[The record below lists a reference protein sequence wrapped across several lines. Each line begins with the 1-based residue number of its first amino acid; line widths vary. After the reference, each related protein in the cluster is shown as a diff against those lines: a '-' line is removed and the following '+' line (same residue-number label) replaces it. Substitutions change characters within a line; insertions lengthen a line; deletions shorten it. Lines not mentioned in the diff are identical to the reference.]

1 MSEFNV
7 GDRVSGVLDGESVT
21 GTVVPPGGLNM
32 PGRDTAVRWDGY
44 DGYDDSE
51 FLDYHFAYS
60 GDPTKIEED

>member
-1 MSEFNV
+1 M
-7 GDRVSGVLDGESVT
+7 T